1 MSELYWI
8 MVLHKIC
15 FVAFIVMLVS
25 VIVTSVAW
33 VISMIAWI
41 GADGEEDDG
50 DSYWR
55 NYKKAKAVAQ
65 KSFLACIVATAIA
78 VFTPSKEQM
87 YMIVGVGTAIDYVQ
101 QNEKVQQL
109 PDKCVDALNRW
120 VDSLGKDSEGDTE
133 CQ

>member
-8 MVLHKIC
+8 MVLDKIC
-15 FVAFIVMLVS
+15 FVAFIVMLVG
-25 VIVTSVAW
+25 VIVTAVAL
-33 VISMIAWI
+33 VVSMIAWI
-41 GADGEEDDG
+41 DADGEEDDG
-50 DSYWR
+50 GSYWR
-55 NYKKAKAVAQ
+55 TYKKAKAVAQ
-65 KSFLACIVATAIA
+65 KSFLACIVAAAIA
-78 VFTPSKEQM
+78 VFTPSKKQM

-120 VDSLGKDSEGDTE
+120 VDSLGKDSEGGTE